1 MFTITKNARN
11 LSMVLMAIGLIALI
25 FGFITDY
32 RHSLEDSHY
41 HSSTWPALL
50 FNNYFFLGISVF
62 AVFFI
67 GLQYVS
73 EAAWSIV
80 LKRIP
85 EAVISFLPITGLIM
99 LIIMVSGA
107 MHFGGNH
114 IYHWMAEGIMD
125 PDNVKGMEGA
135 HKPYYDDIIAGK
147 EAFLNTTF
155 FLLRSVIYILG
166 WIYFGRKLKKYHY
179 QKINME
185 DFLIIIKE

>member
-1 MFTITKNARN
+1 MFIINKNSKN

-25 FGFITDY
+25 FGFAT
-32 RHSLEDSHY
+32 DSHAA
-41 HSSTWPALL
+41 WPSLL

-67 GLQYVS
+67 ALQYVS

-85 EAVISFLPITGLIM
+85 EAVISFLPITGIIM
-99 LIIMVSGA
+99 LIIMITAA

-114 IYHWMAEGIMD
+114 IYHWMIDGIMD
-125 PDNVKGMEGA
+125 PGSE
-135 HKPYYDDIIAGK
+135 HYDKIIAGK

-155 FLLRSVIYILG
+155 FLARSVIYILG
-166 WIYFGRKLKKYHY
+166 WIYFGRKLK
-179 QKINME
+179 QLSLSE
-185 DFLIIIKE
+185 DQHGGLSIIIKE

>member
-32 RHSLEDSHY
+32 QHSLEDSHH
-41 HSSTWPALL
+41 HSSTWPSLL

-67 GLQYVS
+67 ALQYVS

-114 IYHWMAEGIMD
+114 IYHWMADGIMD
-125 PDNVKGMEGA
+125 PGSE
-135 HKPYYDDIIAGK
+135 HYDKIIAGK

-155 FLLRSVIYILG
+155 FLAR
-166 WIYFGRKLKKYHY
+166 
-179 QKINME
+179 
-185 DFLIIIKE
+185 LIR

>member
-32 RHSLEDSHY
+32 QYSLEDSHH

-67 GLQYVS
+67 ALQYVS

-114 IYHWMAEGIMD
+114 IYHWMADGIMD
-125 PDNVKGMEGA
+125 PDDKM
-135 HKPYYDDIIAGK
+135 HYDKIIAGK

-155 FLLRSVIYILG
+155 F
-166 WIYFGRKLKKYHY
+166 
-179 QKINME
+179 
-185 DFLIIIKE
+185 